1 MCGEHR
7 EKPLTDPLGQHHV
20 VELDRWRVQVGALSR
35 HLLALAVEPNEAVEH
50 TPVEGEA
57 IVGQVIIA
65 ARVRLA
71 GEPDEAFADERAGL
85 VKVDALLDLLV
96 EGSGEHLQHPPHS

>member
-7 EKPLTDPLGQHHV
+7 EQPLTDALGQHHV
-20 VELDRWRVQVGALSR
+20 VELDRWRVEVGALTR
-35 HLLALAVEPNEAVEH
+35 HLLALAIEPDETIEH
-50 TPVEGEA
+50 TPVERDA

-71 GEPDEAFADERAGL
+71 GEPDEAFADERTGL

-96 EGSGEHLQHPPHS
+96 EGCGEHLQHPPHS